1 MVLAD
6 TTVWV
11 DHFRRGNPALARLL
25 ELGHIVTHP
34 FIVGEL
40 ALGGIPNRG
49 EVLTRLRALR
59 GSRLAE
65 QDEVLALIERKKLWG
80 KGMGWVD
87 VHLLASALIERCRL
101 WTFDHALERAARELG
116 LAMESH
122 S

>member
-25 ELGHIVTHP
+25 QLGHVVTHP

-40 ALGGIPNRG
+40 TLGGIPSRG
-49 EVLTRLRALR
+49 EVLSRLHALQS
-59 GSRLAE
+59 SRLAE

-80 KGMGWVD
+80 RGMGWVD
-87 VHLLASALIERCRL
+87 AHLLASALIEQCRL
-101 WTFDHALERAARELG
+101 WTLDRALGRAARELG
-116 LAMESH
+116 VATEGRA
-122 S
+122 